1 MKKAGKTMKIDEL
14 KKALTDLA
22 GDAAAEIIVED
33 APMAEYTSFQS
44 RREGQT
50 YGKPA

>member
-1 MKKAGKTMKIDEL
+1 MKIDEL

-33 APMAEYTSFQS
+33 APMAEYTSF
-44 RREGQT
+44 RAG
-50 YGKPA
+50 GKARLMVSPRDAEQL